1 MATQGYD
8 LLTSS
13 QEVNQHPS
21 ASININRQYLTV
33 LFGWRRTLVQETA
46 DLHGPVPAP
55 FLAGQVLVVPL
66 QDEALVTEVLDDSAL
81 GQAAAGGWVAGVAPV
96 LWFQRRKTH

>member
-1 MATQGYD
+1 MII
-8 LLTSS
+8 SS
-13 QEVNQHPS
+13 WLPLCFDD
-21 ASININRQYLTV
+21 IV
-33 LFGWRRTLVQETA
+33 LSMLSYWYVITTRGRPTLADTA
-46 DLHGPVPAP
+46 DLHGQVPLSV
-55 FLAGQVLVVPL
+55 LAGQVLVVPL